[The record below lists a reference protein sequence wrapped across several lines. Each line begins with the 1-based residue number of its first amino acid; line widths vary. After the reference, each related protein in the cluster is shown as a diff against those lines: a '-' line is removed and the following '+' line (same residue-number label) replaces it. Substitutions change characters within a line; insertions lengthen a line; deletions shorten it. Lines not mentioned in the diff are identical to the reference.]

1 MQLMAH
7 RKKTFLIWV
16 LTVAVF
22 MVMLAPAQ
30 GVCAA
35 GTPAPTVSKK
45 TLYVG
50 GDNYK
55 IRFNNLAVGAVVSYK
70 SSAANIAAV
79 TKTGVIKPVAKGKAT
94 VTVTMKQSGKTYTA
108 NIAVTVINPYVKIT
122 NAPAT
127 MKVGDSCQLEA
138 KTYGLK
144 KTSVSWAVSDKTLAV
159 IDTKTRVLT
168 ALSAGTVKV
177 TFKDKLSGKYH
188 AVSIGI
194 EAAEPEEP
202 EEELEEDELFGYE
215 VENGAAVITEIYDTS
230 VTSLVIPGSFGK
242 YKVTAI
248 GDGALEGLSDLT
260 AVKIPATVTDI
271 GESAFSYCS
280 SLKTIALPSG
290 LKTLGAGAFEACEAL
305 TSITLPDG
313 IAVINENTFY
323 GCTAL
328 KSIKFG
334 KAIKE
339 ISSCAFY
346 ECVSLTEVSIPAS
359 VKTIGSEAFAYCE
372 KLGKLTFSSGL
383 TLIEDCAFEGCI
395 ALTTVTLP
403 STLKELG
410 YSVFDGCEAL
420 KSVTVPSSVEDI
432 GSGAFDNCS
441 ESLKLKVKRNS
452 AAHEYAVDYEIS
464 FSIY

>member
-1 MQLMAH
+1 MKLMAH
-7 RKKTFLIWV
+7 GRKSFLVWV

-22 MVMLAPAQ
+22 MVMLVPAQ

-55 IRFNNLAVGAVVSYK
+55 IRFNNLAAGAAVSYK
-70 SSAANIAAV
+70 SSDAGIATV

-94 VTVTMKQSGKTYTA
+94 VTVTMKQSGKTYTSS
-108 NIAVTVINPYVKIT
+108 IAVTVINPYVKIT

-127 MKVGDSCQLEA
+127 LKVGDTCQLEA
-138 KTYGLK
+138 KIYGLK
-144 KTSVSWAVSDKTLAV
+144 KTSVSWAVSDKKLAA
-159 IDTKTRVLT
+159 IDAKTRMLT
-168 ALSAGTVKV
+168 ALAAGTVKI
-177 TFKDKLSGKYH
+177 TFKDKLSGKYYS
-188 AVSIGI
+188 VSIVI
-194 EAAEPEEP
+194 EEEEP

-215 VENGAAVITEIYDTS
+215 VKDGAAILTEIYDTS
-230 VTSLVIPGSFGK
+230 VTSLVIPNSFGK

-248 GDGALEGLSDLT
+248 GDGALEGLYDLT
-260 AVKIPATVTDI
+260 AVKIPSTVTDI
-271 GESAFSYCS
+271 GEDAFSYCS
-280 SLKTIALPSG
+280 SLKTIELPSG
-290 LKTLGAGAFEACEAL
+290 LKSLGAGAFEACEAL
-305 TSITLPDG
+305 TTITIPDG
-313 IAVINENTFY
+313 ITAIGDDTFY
-323 GCTAL
+323 GCAAL

-339 ISSCAFY
+339 IGSCAFY
-346 ECVSLTEVSIPAS
+346 ECVSLTQVSIPSS

-383 TLIEDCAFEGCI
+383 TLIEDSAFAGCI
-395 ALTTVTLP
+395 ALTTVNLP

-410 YSVFDGCEAL
+410 YSAFDGCEAL
-420 KSVTVPSSVEDI
+420 KSVLVPSSVEDI
-432 GSGAFDNCS
+432 GSGAFDYCS
-441 ESLKLKVKRNS
+441 ESLKLKVKKNS
-452 AAHEYAVDYEIS
+452 AAHEFAVDYEIS